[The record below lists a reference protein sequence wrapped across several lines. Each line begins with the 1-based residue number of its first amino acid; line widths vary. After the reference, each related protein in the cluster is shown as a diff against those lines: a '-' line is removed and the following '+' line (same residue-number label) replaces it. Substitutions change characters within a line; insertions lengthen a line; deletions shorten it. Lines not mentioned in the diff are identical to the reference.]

1 MRGNKTKTRKSMHEK
16 KEKKKS
22 YYNKSW
28 CKEDE
33 REKMLFPLPKEIM
46 AKKNNQPLTLFQCS
60 LSIKRKHYYYNVSF
74 LAKSMLLF
82 NKLRSISRV
91 LHCGKTRRPF
101 EERKGN
107 VENTSRRRVFSTFLE
122 CSQMSGVFY
131 YSAIQGLGFFI
142 CFMM

>member
-1 MRGNKTKTRKSMHEK
+1 MGKKTKTRKSMHEK

-22 YYNKSW
+22 YYNKSR

-33 REKMLFPLPKEIM
+33 RDHG
-46 AKKNNQPLTLFQCS
+46 KKNNQPLTLFQCS

-82 NKLRSISRV
+82 NKFRSISRV

-107 VENTSRRRVFSTFLE
+107 VENTSHRREFSTFLE